1 MAEGGAL
8 LRRYTGLNRYRGFE
22 SLSLRHSFLAVLL
35 ALAAG
40 AAHGETFEASVV
52 SVQDGD
58 SLTVMRERRRVRV
71 RLIGIDAPEG
81 KQAYGD
87 ESRDSLAALCR
98 KKNASITWTKK
109 DSHKRLLGRVTCSG
123 VDANA
128 EQVRRGL
135 AWASPLAR
143 DRELNGLQDTARRAR
158 KGLWAD
164 AAPTAPW
171 KWRRAHNDPEKAR

>member
-22 SLSLRHSFLAVLL
+22 SLSLRHLLL
-35 ALAAG
+35 ALSLAAG
-40 AAHGETFEASVV
+40 LARAETFEANVV

-58 SLTVMRERRRVRV
+58 SLTVMRERQRVRV
-71 RLIGIDAPEG
+71 RLVGIDAPEH

-87 ESRDSLAALCR
+87 ESRKSLNTLCWR
-98 KKNASITWTKK
+98 KKASIAWTEK
-109 DSHKRLLGRVTCSG
+109 DQHGRLLGRVTCSG

-128 EQVRRGL
+128 EQVRRGM

-143 DRELNGLQDTARRAR
+143 DREMNRLQDAARRER

-164 AAPTAPW
+164 AAPVKPW
-171 KWRRAHNDPEKAR
+171 EWRRAAQ

>member
-22 SLSLRHSFLAVLL
+22 SLSLRHIFLAVSV
-35 ALAAG
+35 AAA
-40 AAHGETFEASVV
+40 AAHAETFEANVV
-52 SVQDGD
+52 GVQDGD
-58 SLTVMRERRRVRV
+58 SLTVMRERQRVRV
-71 RLIGIDAPEG
+71 RLVGIDAPEHG
-81 KQAYGD
+81 QPFGD
-87 ESRDSLAALCR
+87 QSRKSLAMLCW
-98 KKNASITWTKK
+98 KKRASIAWLEK
-109 DSHKRLLGRVTCSG
+109 DSHQRLLGRVSCSG

-143 DRELNGLQDTARRAR
+143 DREMNALQDAARRAR

-164 AAPTAPW
+164 AAPVKPW
-171 KWRRAHNDPEKAR
+171 EWRRAAK

>member
-1 MAEGGAL
+1 VAEGGAL

-22 SLSLRHSFLAVLL
+22 SLSLRHLFLALSLTAGL
-35 ALAAG
+35 ARA
-40 AAHGETFEASVV
+40 ETFEANVV
-52 SVQDGD
+52 GVQDGD
-58 SLTVMRERRRVRV
+58 SLTVMRERQRVQV
-71 RLIGIDAPEG
+71 RLVGIDAPER

-87 ESRDSLAALCR
+87 QSRRSLATLCW
-98 KKNASITWTKK
+98 KKRASIAWLEK
-109 DSHKRLLGRVTCSG
+109 DAHQRLLGRVNCSG

-143 DRELNGLQDTARRAR
+143 DREMNALQDAARRAR

-164 AAPTAPW
+164 AAPVKPW
-171 KWRRAHNDPEKAR
+171 EWRRVNR

>member
-22 SLSLRHSFLAVLL
+22 SLSLRHTILAVLL
-35 ALAAG
+35 IAG
-40 AAHGETFEASVV
+40 AARAETFESNVV
-52 SVQDGD
+52 GVQDGD
-58 SLTVMRERRRVRV
+58 SLTVLRERQRVRV
-71 RLIGIDAPEG
+71 RLVGIDAPERG
-81 KQAYGD
+81 QPFGD
-87 ESRDSLAALCR
+87 QSRKSLAALCW
-98 KKNASITWTKK
+98 KKRASIAWLEK
-109 DSHKRLLGRVTCSG
+109 DSHQRLLGRVNCSG

-143 DRELNGLQDTARRAR
+143 DREMNALQDAARRAR

-164 AAPTAPW
+164 AAPVKPW
-171 KWRRAHNDPEKAR
+171 EWRRAAK

>member
-22 SLSLRHSFLAVLL
+22 SLSLRHLLL
-35 ALAAG
+35 ALSAAAA
-40 AAHGETFEASVV
+40 AAHAETFEASVV
-52 SVQDGD
+52 GVQDGD
-58 SLTVMRERRRVRV
+58 SLTVMRERQRVRV
-71 RLIGIDAPEG
+71 RLVGIDAPEH
-81 KQAYGD
+81 KQPYGD
-87 ESRDSLAALCR
+87 QSRKSLTTLCW
-98 KKNASITWTKK
+98 KKKASIAWVEK
-109 DSHKRLLGRVTCSG
+109 DSHQRLLGRVNCSG

-143 DRELNGLQDTARRAR
+143 DREMNALQDAARRAR

-164 AAPTAPW
+164 AAPVKPW
-171 KWRRAHNDPEKAR
+171 EWRRTAR

>member
-22 SLSLRHSFLAVLL
+22 SLSLRHIFLAVSV
-35 ALAAG
+35 AAA
-40 AAHGETFEASVV
+40 AAHAETFEASVV
-52 SVQDGD
+52 GVQDGD
-58 SLTVMRERRRVRV
+58 SLTVMRERQRVRV
-71 RLIGIDAPEG
+71 RLAGIDAPEH
-81 KQAYGD
+81 QQPYGD
-87 ESRDSLAALCR
+87 ESRKSLAALCWR
-98 KKNASITWTKK
+98 KKASVAWIEK
-109 DSHKRLLGRVTCSG
+109 DSYQRLLGRVSCSG

-143 DRELNGLQDTARRAR
+143 DRELNRLQAAARRER

-164 AAPTAPW
+164 DKPTKPW
-171 KWRRAHNDPEKAR
+171 EWRKLNDVPATAR

>member
-22 SLSLRHSFLAVLL
+22 SLSLRHIFLAVSV
-35 ALAAG
+35 AAAAA
-40 AAHGETFEASVV
+40 AAHAETFEANVV
-52 SVQDGD
+52 GVQDGD
-58 SLTVMRERRRVRV
+58 SLTVMRERQRVRV
-71 RLIGIDAPEG
+71 RLAGIDAPEHG
-81 KQAYGD
+81 QPFGDQA
-87 ESRDSLAALCR
+87 RKSLATLCW
-98 KKNASITWTKK
+98 KKKASIAWVDK
-109 DSHKRLLGRVTCSG
+109 DSHQRLLGRVNCSG

-143 DRELNGLQDTARRAR
+143 DREMNALQDAARRAR

-164 AAPTAPW
+164 PAPVKPW
-171 KWRRAHNDPEKAR
+171 EWRRVAK